1 MCSFNFGF
9 LVATDSDMNLMFGDC
24 YRRLSQSENSGPD
37 LAGIRQMLD
46 LVSAFEHIIYRF
58 IYFILGA
65 KPTANTKLT
74 QQKAAT

>member
-1 MCSFNFGF
+1 
-9 LVATDSDMNLMFGDC
+9 MNLMFGDC

-58 IYFILGA
+58 IYFILGG
-65 KPTANTKLT
+65 K
-74 QQKAAT
+74 QQLIQKIYTTTNSYIQLIIGSH